1 MLHDSTASLHWRG
14 QETQA
19 APFAYMEFDEFRGTI
34 NTPRGGTN
42 ATNEG
47 WPAAAITVLLWT
59 TANQEP
65 EGTVGNTRH
74 GIHRPRNKTQ
84 AQSREHKKRRFH
96 GSLTSTLEC
105 WSGGRWADTDGHRAM
120 SC

>member
-1 MLHDSTASLHWRG
+1 MPHDCIASLHWRS

-19 APFAYMEFDEFRGTI
+19 TPFAYMEFDEFRGTT
-34 NTPRGGTN
+34 NTPKGGTS

-47 WPAAAITVLLWT
+47 WPAAAITVLLWA

-74 GIHRPRNKTQ
+74 DIHRPRSITQ
-84 AQSREHKKRRFH
+84 AQSR
-96 GSLTSTLEC
+96 
-105 WSGGRWADTDGHRAM
+105 
-120 SC
+120 